1 LIAWRLTTKKNENE
15 AFNGIGASKY
25 GGRWNSKGNKVI
37 YSSESIS
44 LALLENLVHFDL
56 DLSPKLYLFEIKLN
70 GLDILQEDLSKVDI
84 KNLNSSRDFGDLW
97 LKNSRSLALKVP
109 SIIVPSES
117 NILINPDHPKFKGI
131 KIIHHGPFEVD
142 SRFH

>member
-1 LIAWRLTTKKNENE
+1 LIAWRLTTKKNESE

-56 DLSPKLYLFEIKLN
+56 DLSPKLYLFEIILN
-70 GLDILQEDLSKVDI
+70 GLDIL
-84 KNLNSSRDFGDLW
+84 
-97 LKNSRSLALKVP
+97 
-109 SIIVPSES
+109 
-117 NILINPDHPKFKGI
+117 
-131 KIIHHGPFEVD
+131 
-142 SRFH
+142 